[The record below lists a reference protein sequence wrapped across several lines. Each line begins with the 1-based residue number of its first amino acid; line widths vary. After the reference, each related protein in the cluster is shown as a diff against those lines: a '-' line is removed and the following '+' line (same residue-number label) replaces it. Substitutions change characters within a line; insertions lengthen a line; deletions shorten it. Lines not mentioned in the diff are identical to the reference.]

1 VFRAFSDGRAAGELP
16 GRSREFFVRRFP
28 AEDTPGTHAWLPA
41 SNLKVAGPT
50 WLDPSDKIRLSR
62 VEEPPVRDS
71 ALLNHSVTFS
81 RKDGCEAFKTF
92 AREVDGS
99 DDEGRA
105 RAVVE
110 PLSGTPPS
118 AGGRFFG
125 RTRAL
130 RLTLLSLSLH
140 VRPGASCAFGVSAEL
155 RADWVRSKAGVSVA
169 SRFWSTP
176 AIRSPGATPGVVAE
190 LQTAF
195 VVLELHFGSNFGLA
209 RRNAEIN
216 TVKQITVMNAHSSSM
231 SIWTVHMAR
240 AISKP

>member
-1 VFRAFSDGRAAGELP
+1 MFRAFSDGRAAGELP
-16 GRSREFFVRRFP
+16 GRSLEFFVRRFP
-28 AEDTPGTHAWLPA
+28 AEDTPGTLAWLPA
-41 SNLKVAGPT
+41 SIFKVAGPT

-118 AGGRFFG
+118 AGR
-125 RTRAL
+125 RRRKEC
-130 RLTLLSLSLH
+130 RLSEC
-140 VRPGASCAFGVSAEL
+140 RRRRRAFGVSAEL